1 MGPGAR
7 AISIPLVDKAT
18 PAPRAPE
25 TAEAVT
31 ERLTLEDNRVAL
43 ALCGERNANLKL
55 IERETGAQLHTRGN
69 ELTIVGPDDGVA
81 IARRLVEQL
90 YTMARGGSPIS
101 PEDIGRA
108 AVALRAD
115 SGVDLRDVFQATIL
129 VAGRAR
135 PIAPKRSEER

>member
-81 IARRLVEQL
+81 IARSLVEQL
-90 YTMARGGSPIS
+90 YALERGGAPIR
-101 PEDIGRA
+101 PEHHRRS
-108 AVALRAD
+108 AVAPRQGEAVHL
-115 SGVDLRDVFQATIL
+115 
-129 VAGRAR
+129 
-135 PIAPKRSEER
+135 